1 MTYRNLLHLI
11 FFIALGFWGWDRAM
25 SHDGLVHFIDRH
37 PDAWQADRALFFVG
51 SFHELFNRDQK
62 ALEIYQ
68 RVLENYPESPAA
80 EGAQYG
86 AASCLER
93 LRRWREAIVEYQK
106 YLEKY
111 PQGRFSNS
119 VNNNLQILRSR

>member
-1 MTYRNLLHLI
+1 
-11 FFIALGFWGWDRAM
+11 
-25 SHDGLVHFIDRH
+25 
-37 PDAWQADRALFFVG
+37 
-51 SFHELFNRDQK
+51 
-62 ALEIYQ
+62 LEIYQ